1 VVASARQG
9 LPGCAAITQSD
20 RAERDYL
27 VIEDIPRRRVP
38 IQLTQAT
45 PTQLTPAAL
54 QKQLNE
60 IGLTCPDTATDKLR
74 QYIAEV
80 KSQLINGQ
88 TQTYAILRPAVPD
101 LMVGNGSGAIS
112 FAEVAAAAQATG
124 RTSRLAVTLSES
136 SVGNWEPDSTGLG
149 YGPELEYIQFETHFD
164 WLKANRPSFTGVVN
178 NPPVI
183 NGKYDSVDAIKKLF
197 VEVGTTASSTLVK
210 GLDKASFESVLSNAI
225 APLTEG
231 GVENYHVAD
240 SRVIFL
246 VENYDPASG
255 EADAV
260 GVLTIW
266 WELTI
271 KDYKEKKQTTKHDT
285 TLTIKGR
292 SVLYSTLDALF
303 GDYQA
308 AKTQFNGSVAHAG
321 GLPLASE
328 RSSADRAEPSAA
340 LDIPPRPGQL
350 TIFDKLPP
358 ANRDTFSKSLPTTA
372 TADRLQAITLYAP
385 DLQSI
390 GSIDNTTSDATSS
403 YSQSVTSGFTFSTTQ
418 TFSSQLSAEVSIE
431 IVKAGLTLGF
441 SLSFT
446 ETWDKST
453 TTTMEFS
460 LPPGKKAFTYQ
471 GYMFAAIINFDAQTG
486 EYSYLSTA
494 RCMTPVLATSHVPL
508 TGPSKFTQISP

>member
-1 VVASARQG
+1 VS
-9 LPGCAAITQSD
+9 
-20 RAERDYL
+20 
-27 VIEDIPRRRVP
+27 EDIPRRRIP
-38 IQLTQAT
+38 IQLSSAT
-45 PTQLTPAAL
+45 PTPLTPAAL
-54 QKQLNE
+54 QKQLND

-80 KSQLINGQ
+80 QSQLIDGH
-88 TQTYAILRPAVPD
+88 TQTYAILRPAVPE

-112 FAEVAAAAQATG
+112 FAEVADAAQAAG
-124 RTSRLAVTLSES
+124 QTSRLAVTLAES
-136 SVGNWEPDSTGLG
+136 SVGNWEPDQTGLG

-164 WLKANRPSFTGVVN
+164 WLKANVQTFTGVVN
-178 NPPVI
+178 NPPVMT
-183 NGKYDSVDAIKKLF
+183 GKYDSVDAIKKLF

-210 GLDKASFESVLSNAI
+210 GLDKSSFESVLSNAI
-225 APLTEG
+225 APLAEG
-231 GVENYHVAD
+231 GVSNYHVAD

-246 VENYDPASG
+246 VENYNPATS
-255 EADAV
+255 EADAI
-260 GVLTIW
+260 GVLTVW
-266 WELTI
+266 WDLSI
-271 KDYKEKKQTTKHDT
+271 KDYKEKKQSLKHDT
-285 TLTIKGR
+285 TLTVKCR

-303 GDYQA
+303 GDYEA
-308 AKTQFNGSVAHAG
+308 AKAQFSGGVAYAG
-321 GLPLASE
+321 GPPAGGTPLGGSSLGSPVPGRG
-328 RSSADRAEPSAA
+328 RSGADRSGLAA
-340 LDIPPRPGQL
+340 LQDIPPRPGKL

-390 GSIDNTTSDATSS
+390 GSIDNSTSDATSS

-418 TFSSQLSAEVSIE
+418 TFSSQLSVEVSIE

-460 LPPGKKAFTYQ
+460 VPPGKKAFTYQ
-471 GYMFAAIINFDAQTG
+471 GYMLAAVINFDARTG
-486 EYSYLSTA
+486 EYSYLSTG

-508 TGPSKFTQISP
+508 VGQPKFTQINS

>member
-1 VVASARQG
+1 V
-9 LPGCAAITQSD
+9 T
-20 RAERDYL
+20 
-27 VIEDIPRRRVP
+27 EDIPRRRIP
-38 IQLTQAT
+38 IKLAEAT
-45 PTQLTPAAL
+45 PTPLTPAAL
-54 QKQLNE
+54 QKQLND
-60 IGLTCPDTATDKLR
+60 IGLTCPDTATGKLR

-80 KSQLINGQ
+80 QSQLIDGQ
-88 TQTYAILRPAVPD
+88 TQTYAILRPAVPE
-101 LMVGNGSGAIS
+101 LMVGNGSGAVS
-112 FAEVAAAAQATG
+112 FAELAEAAQATG
-124 RTSRLAVTLSES
+124 QTSRLALTLSES
-136 SVGNWEPDSTGLG
+136 SVGNWEPDQTGLG

-164 WLKANRPSFTGVVN
+164 WLKANLQTFTGVVN
-178 NPPVI
+178 NPPTI

-197 VEVGTTASSTLVK
+197 VEVGTTASSTLIK

-225 APLTEG
+225 APLAEG
-231 GVENYHVAD
+231 GVSNYHVAD

-246 VENYDPASG
+246 VENYDLNTG
-255 EADAV
+255 QADAI
-260 GVLTIW
+260 GVLTMW
-266 WELTI
+266 WDLTI
-271 KDYKEKKQTTKHDT
+271 KDYKEKKQSPKHDT
-285 TLTIKGR
+285 TLAIKCR

-303 GDYQA
+303 GDYEA
-308 AKTQFNGSVAHAG
+308 VKAQFSGGVARAG
-321 GLPLASE
+321 GLSL
-328 RSSADRAEPSAA
+328 DRARAGGLSLDRARPASDREELAA
-340 LDIPPRPGQL
+340 PMDIPPRPGKL

-418 TFSSQLSAEVSIE
+418 TFSSQLSVEVSIE

-460 LPPGKKAFTYQ
+460 VPPGKKAFTYQ
-471 GYMFAAIINFDAQTG
+471 GYMLAAVINFDAKTG
-486 EYSYLSTA
+486 EYSYQSTG

-508 TGPSKFTQISP
+508 VGQPKFTQINP